1 MRRPLDPR
9 DIPDELRRR
18 LGLLDAVVIGLG
30 SMIGAGIFAALAPAA
45 YAAGSGLLLGL
56 AVAAVVAYCNAISS
70 ARLAARYPASGGT
83 YVYGRMRLG
92 DFWGYLAGWGFVV
105 GKTASC
111 AAMALTVGFYVWPA
125 QAHAVAVA
133 VVVALT
139 AVNYAGIQK
148 SAWLTRSIVA
158 VVLVVLTA
166 VVVAAY
172 GSGAADPAR
181 LDIGVDAHVWG
192 MLQAAGLLFFA
203 FAGYARIA
211 TLGEEVRDPARTIP
225 RAIPLALGI
234 TLAVYAMVA
243 VAVIAVLGPQ
253 RLARAAAPLS
263 EAMRVAGVNWLIPV
277 VQIGAAVAALGS
289 LLALILGVSTDGII
303 RAGRTALDVSAIT
316 GESVPVEVGPGDE
329 VFAGSINGLGVL
341 QVGVTATAANNSLA
355 RIVHIVEAEQVR
367 KGASQRL
374 ADCIARPLVP
384 SIMIAAA
391 LIAGTGSV
399 LGNPLV
405 WIERALVVLVAAAP
419 CALAIAVPVTV
430 VASIGAAS
438 RLGVLIKGGAALETL
453 GTIRAVALDKTGT
466 LTANRP
472 VVIDVAT
479 TNGAT
484 REEVLA
490 VAAALEARSE
500 HPLAVAVLA
509 ATQATTAASDV
520 QAVPGAGLIGRLDG
534 RVVRLG
540 RPGWLDAA
548 ELADHVACMQQAGAT
563 AVLVE
568 RDQQLLGAIAV
579 RDELR
584 PEAAEVVAGLRTGG
598 YQVTMLTGDNHAT
611 AAALAAQAG
620 IEQVHAE
627 LRPEDKAHLVAQLR
641 ARQPTAMVGDGVN
654 DAPALAA
661 ADLGI
666 AMGAMG
672 TDVAIETADV
682 ALMGQDLRHL
692 PQALDHAR
700 RSRQIMV
707 QNVGLSLSIIT
718 VLMPLAL
725 FGILGLAAVVLVHEF
740 TEVIVIAN
748 GVRAG
753 RIKPLA
759 GPPKTPDRTIP
770 G

>member
-243 VAVIAVLGPQ
+243 VAVIAVLVYYAIANASALTLGLDEGRPR
-253 RLARAAAPLS
+253 RLIPLVGLIGCVVLAFALPLS
-263 EAMRVAGVNWLIPV
+263 SVAA
-277 VQIGAAVAALGS
+277 GAAV
-289 LLALILGVSTDGII
+289 LGVG
-303 RAGRTALDVSAIT
+303 
-316 GESVPVEVGPGDE
+316 
-329 VFAGSINGLGVL
+329 
-341 QVGVTATAANNSLA
+341 
-355 RIVHIVEAEQVR
+355 
-367 KGASQRL
+367 
-374 ADCIARPLVP
+374 
-384 SIMIAAA
+384 
-391 LIAGTGSV
+391 
-399 LGNPLV
+399 
-405 WIERALVVLVAAAP
+405 VAAY
-419 CALAIAVPVTV
+419 
-430 VASIGAAS
+430 
-438 RLGVLIKGGAALETL
+438 GVRRI
-453 GTIRAVALDKTGT
+453 I
-466 LTANRP
+466 
-472 VVIDVAT
+472 
-479 TNGAT
+479 T
-484 REEVLA
+484 R
-490 VAAALEARSE
+490 
-500 HPLAVAVLA
+500 
-509 ATQATTAASDV
+509 
-520 QAVPGAGLIGRLDG
+520 
-534 RVVRLG
+534 
-540 RPGWLDAA
+540 
-548 ELADHVACMQQAGAT
+548 
-563 AVLVE
+563 
-568 RDQQLLGAIAV
+568 
-579 RDELR
+579 
-584 PEAAEVVAGLRTGG
+584 
-598 YQVTMLTGDNHAT
+598 
-611 AAALAAQAG
+611 
-620 IEQVHAE
+620 
-627 LRPEDKAHLVAQLR
+627 R
-641 ARQPTAMVGDGVN
+641 ARQTDSGD
-654 DAPALAA
+654 
-661 ADLGI
+661 
-666 AMGAMG
+666 
-672 TDVAIETADV
+672 T
-682 ALMGQDLRHL
+682 Q
-692 PQALDHAR
+692 
-700 RSRQIMV
+700 RS
-707 QNVGLSLSIIT
+707 GHPSAT
-718 VLMPLAL
+718 
-725 FGILGLAAVVLVHEF
+725 
-740 TEVIVIAN
+740 
-748 GVRAG
+748 
-753 RIKPLA
+753 
-759 GPPKTPDRTIP
+759 
-770 G
+770 